1 MSATPTPAPKSLH
14 DLGAYPTWN
23 VLSWFFLFRLALTF
37 LLLLMFS
44 PVAESPLMEGGG
56 SPYTWAVLSGYGVL
70 VLLSGLAM
78 YARWPGREE
87 QVELAVFVDIGTFTL
102 LMHMSGG
109 VSSGLGLLLAL
120 SVAAGALLMEGRLS
134 LLFASLATL
143 AVIAEQVY
151 RQLFLGGTTADFT
164 RAGLLGL
171 LYFGLA
177 ALAQLL
183 YGRIRRAEALAE
195 QRMVDIEDLSK
206 LNDFIIRKMETGVIV
221 IDEAR
226 SLHLMN
232 AAAGR
237 LLGWTGA
244 FSGAP
249 LAKIAPALAQW
260 LDEGGDDGRRGRCL
274 VRIHDRDLQPTC
286 EALGRDFARGA
297 VIFLHDTQKLA
308 QQAQQIKLAALG
320 KLTGSIA
327 HNIRNPLAAISHAS
341 QLLRESAVLA
351 PDDRHLL
358 DIVTRNARRIEE
370 TVQSVLQLSR
380 RNQSEAQDVELA
392 AWLSDF
398 CSDWAE
404 ARGFPTENLT
414 LDIGQ
419 APIYVR
425 ADPRHL
431 HQIFGNLCENAATH
445 ARGTAGVANIRIRAG
460 RDAESGRVLAEVTDE
475 GPGVDSETAREIFDP
490 FFTTSR
496 SGTGLGLYIAR
507 ELAET
512 NGARLE
518 YAPRPSGGSCFRV
531 TFAA

>member
-1 MSATPTPAPKSLH
+1 
-14 DLGAYPTWN
+14 LGGYPTWN
-23 VLSWFFLFRLALTF
+23 VLSLLFLFRLGLT
-37 LLLLMFS
+37 LLLLLLFS

-56 SPYTWAVLSGYGVL
+56 SAYTWVVLGGYGIL
-70 VLLSGLAM
+70 VLLGGLAM
-78 YARWPGREE
+78 YARWPGRDQ
-87 QVELAVFVDIGTFTL
+87 QVELAVFVDIGAFTL

-120 SVAAGALLMEGRLS
+120 SVAAGALLLEGRLS

-151 RQLFLGGTTADFT
+151 RQLFLGGTTADLT

-183 YGRIRRAEALAE
+183 YGRIRQAEALAE
-195 QRMVDIEDLSK
+195 ERRGDIEDLSK
-206 LNDFIIRKMETGVIV
+206 INDFIIRKMETGVIV
-221 IDEAR
+221 IDEAQR
-226 SLHLMN
+226 LHLMN
-232 AAAGR
+232 AAAGS
-237 LLGWTGA
+237 LLGRTDA
-244 FSGAP
+244 VSGAP
-249 LAKIAPALAQW
+249 LAKIAPALARW
-260 LDEGGDDGRRGRCL
+260 LNEGGDDGRWDRRL

-286 EALGRDFARGA
+286 EVLGRDFTRGA
-297 VIFLHDTQKLA
+297 VIFLHDTQELA

-341 QLLRESAVLA
+341 QLLGESAALA
-351 PDDRHLL
+351 PDDLHLL
-358 DIVTRNARRIEE
+358 DIVARNASRIEE
-370 TVQSVLQLSR
+370 TVQSILQLSR
-380 RNQSEAQDVELA
+380 RNQSEAQNVELA

-398 CSDWAE
+398 CSDWTE
-404 ARGFPTENLT
+404 ARSFPAENLT

-431 HQIFGNLCENAATH
+431 YQILGNLCANAETH
-445 ARGTAGVANIRIRAG
+445 GRGTVSVANIYIHAG
-460 RDAESGRVLAEVTDE
+460 RDAESGRVMAEVMDE
-475 GPGVDSETAREIFDP
+475 GPGVDAQTAREIFDP
-490 FFTTSR
+490 FFTTSNA
-496 SGTGLGLYIAR
+496 GTGLGLYLAR